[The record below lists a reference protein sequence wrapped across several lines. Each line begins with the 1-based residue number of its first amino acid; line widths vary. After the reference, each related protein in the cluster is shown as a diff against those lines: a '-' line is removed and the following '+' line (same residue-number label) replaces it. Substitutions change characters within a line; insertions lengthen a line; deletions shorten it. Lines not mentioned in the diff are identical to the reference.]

1 MVESIFLIGGMALAT
16 YVSRVT
22 PFYLLPKEGIPKRL
36 ESFLFYVPPAAI
48 GALIFPDVLLGPA
61 EAGNASLLA
70 AIVAGVMATRSRA
83 LWLTVG
89 AAILAAFL
97 AISVGAV

>member
-1 MVESIFLIGGMALAT
+1 MSESILLIGGLTIAT
-16 YVSRVT
+16 YLSQVT

-36 ESFLFYVPPAAI
+36 ERFLLYVPPAAI

-70 AIVAGVMATRSRA
+70 AVVAGVMATRSRA

-89 AAILAAFL
+89 AAIVAAFL
-97 AISVGAV
+97 AITVGAV